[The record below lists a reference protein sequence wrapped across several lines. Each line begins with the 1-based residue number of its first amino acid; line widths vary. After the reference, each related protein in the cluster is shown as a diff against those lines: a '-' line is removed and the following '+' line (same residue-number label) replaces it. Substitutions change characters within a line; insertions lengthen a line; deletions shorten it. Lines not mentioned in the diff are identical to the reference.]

1 VDAVVAWSTILGTA
15 IALITAVIT
24 VLATRKAKRTAGG
37 GAAGGA
43 DARVEAMPA
52 TSRIET
58 VKARGSFRFGC
69 LNHWPLISWRADGRD
84 HFVFEGLYVEIARKV
99 GEIAGLEAELIPMDW
114 GELSRSFEKYDL
126 DAVLS
131 VFETR
136 ARLEFGEFVAPMH
149 KVGVG
154 ALVPVGR
161 AKVREIPDLL
171 KGDIKVAVV
180 NGEVGWEVA
189 VYDLKIPRHRLIL
202 VDSADLRNIFGPLL
216 TGAADVGIIDAVSC
230 AELIASNPGYE
241 HLFQSDPIQMCKNAI
256 MVPRGDNAFAEWIDD
271 LFIQARSDAD
281 ILQIEAKLLL
291 PYKDI
296 IRRFR

>member
-1 VDAVVAWSTILGTA
+1 MDAVVAWSTVLGTG
-15 IALITAVIT
+15 IALVTAVIT
-24 VLATRKAKRTAGG
+24 VLATRRAKRATGS
-37 GAAGGA
+37 GA
-43 DARVEAMPA
+43 DPRVEATPP

-58 VKARGSFRFGC
+58 VKRRGSFKFGC
-69 LNHWPLISWRADGRD
+69 LNHWPLISWRTDAGGD
-84 HFVFEGLYVEIARKV
+84 FVFDGLYVEIARKV
-99 GEIAGLEAELIPMDW
+99 GEIAGLEVEFVPMDW

-154 ALVPVGR
+154 ALVPVG
-161 AKVREIPDLL
+161 ATSVREIPDLL

-202 VDSADLRNIFGPLL
+202 VDSADLRNVFGPLL

-230 AELIASNPGYE
+230 AELIAANPGYE
-241 HLFQSDPIQMCKNAI
+241 HLFEADPIQMCKNAI
-256 MVPRGDNAFAEWIDD
+256 MVPRGDNAFAEWIDE
-271 LFIQARSDAD
+271 LFIQARSDPE
-281 ILQIEAKLLL
+281 ILQVEAKLLF

>member
-1 VDAVVAWSTILGTA
+1 VDAAVAWSTILGTA
-15 IALITAVIT
+15 IAVVTAVIT
-24 VLATRKAKRTAGG
+24 VLAARKAKRDGLG
-37 GAAGGA
+37 GASP
-43 DARVEAMPA
+43 RVAAKPT

-58 VKARGSFRFGC
+58 VKRRGSFKFGC
-69 LNHWPLISWRADGRD
+69 LNHWPLISWRPDAAGD
-84 HFVFEGLYVEIARKV
+84 FVFEGLYVDIARKV
-99 GEIAGLEAELIPMDW
+99 GEIAGLEVELIPMDW
-114 GELSRSFEKYDL
+114 GELSRSFDKYDL

-154 ALVPVGR
+154 ALVPVGGT
-161 AKVREIPDLL
+161 KVREIPDLL
-171 KGDIKVAVV
+171 KGDVKVAVV

-241 HLFQSDPIQMCKNAI
+241 HLFQTDPIQMCKNAI
-256 MVPRGDNAFAEWIDD
+256 MVPRGDNAFAEWIDE
-271 LFIQARSDAD
+271 LFIQARSDAE
-281 ILQIEAKLLL
+281 ILQTEAKLLL

>member
-1 VDAVVAWSTILGTA
+1 MDAAAAWSTILGTA
-15 IALITAVIT
+15 IALVTAVIT
-24 VLATRKAKRTAGG
+24 VVAARKARRASAATAE
-37 GAAGGA
+37 
-43 DARVEAMPA
+43 ARP
-52 TSRIET
+52 SRIDA
-58 VKARGSFRFGC
+58 VKGRGSFRFGC
-69 LNHWPLISWRADGRD
+69 LNHWPLISWHAGADGD
-84 HFVFEGLYVEIARKV
+84 FVFEGLYVEIARKV
-99 GEIAGLEAELIPMDW
+99 GEVAGLDVELVPMDW
-114 GELSRSFEKYDL
+114 GELSRSFDKYDL

-154 ALVPVGR
+154 ALVPVGA
-161 AKVREIPDLL
+161 AKVREIPDLQR
-171 KGDIKVAVV
+171 GDVKVAVV

-216 TGAADVGIIDAVSC
+216 TGAADVGIIDTVSC

-241 HLFQSDPIQMCKNAI
+241 HLFSSDPIQMCKNAI
-256 MVPRGDNAFAEWIDD
+256 MVPRGDNAFAEWIDE
-271 LFIQARSDAD
+271 LFIQARSDSE
-281 ILQIEAKLLL
+281 ILQREAEVLA

>member
-1 VDAVVAWSTILGTA
+1 VDAAVAWSTILGTA
-15 IALITAVIT
+15 IALVTAVIT
-24 VLATRKAKRTAGG
+24 VLATRKAKRGG
-37 GAAGGA
+37 AGGA
-43 DARVEAMPA
+43 HPRVESKPA

-58 VKARGSFRFGC
+58 VKSRGSFKFGC
-69 LNHWPLISWRADGRD
+69 LNHWPLISWRTDASGE
-84 HFVFEGLYVEIARKV
+84 FVFEGLYVDIARKV
-99 GEIAGLEAELIPMDW
+99 GEIAGLEVELVPMDW
-114 GELSRSFEKYDL
+114 GELSRSFDKYDL

-154 ALVPVGR
+154 ALVPVGET
-161 AKVREIPDLL
+161 KVREIPDLL
-171 KGDIKVAVV
+171 KGDVKVAVV

-241 HLFQSDPIQMCKNAI
+241 HLFQTDPIQMCKNAI
-256 MVPRGDNAFAEWIDD
+256 MVPRGDNAFAEWVDE
-271 LFIQARSDAD
+271 LFIQARSDAG

>member
-1 VDAVVAWSTILGTA
+1 VDAAVAWSTILGTA
-15 IALITAVIT
+15 IALVTAVIT
-24 VLATRKAKRTAGG
+24 VLATRKGRRSAGRTHPRVDAK
-37 GAAGGA
+37 
-43 DARVEAMPA
+43 PP

-58 VKARGSFRFGC
+58 VRQRGSFRFGC
-69 LNHWPLISWRADGRD
+69 LNHWPLISWRTEAGGE
-84 HFVFEGLYVEIARKV
+84 FVFEGLYVDIARKV
-99 GEIAGLEAELIPMDW
+99 GELAGLEVELIPMDW
-114 GELSRSFEKYDL
+114 GELSRSFDKYDL

-149 KVGVG
+149 NVGVG
-154 ALVPVGR
+154 ALVPVGS

-171 KGDIKVAVV
+171 KGDVKVAVV

-189 VYDLKIPRHRLIL
+189 VHDLKIPRHRLIL

-241 HLFQSDPIQMCKNAI
+241 HVFQANPIQMCKNAI
-256 MVPRGDNAFAEWIDD
+256 MVPRGDNAFAEWIDE
-271 LFIQARSDAD
+271 LFIRARSDAE
-281 ILQIEAKLLL
+281 ILQTEAKLLL

>member
-1 VDAVVAWSTILGTA
+1 VDAAVAWSTILGTA
-15 IALITAVIT
+15 IALVTTVIT
-24 VLATRKAKRTAGG
+24 VLATRKAKPAGG
-37 GAAGGA
+37 GGDTGGA
-43 DARVEAMPA
+43 KDRVEGQPA
-52 TSRIET
+52 TSRIEA
-58 VKARGSFRFGC
+58 VKGRGSFRFGC
-69 LNHWPLISWRADGRD
+69 LNHWPLISWRTEAGDT
-84 HFVFEGLYVEIARKV
+84 FVFEGLYVEIARKV
-99 GEIAGLEAELIPMDW
+99 GEIAGLEVELVPMDW
-114 GELSRSFEKYDL
+114 GELSRSFDTYDL

-154 ALVPVGR
+154 ALVPVGGN
-161 AKVREIPDLL
+161 KVRELPDLL
-171 KGDIKVAVV
+171 KGDVKVAVV

-189 VYDLKIPRHRLIL
+189 VHDLKIPRHRLIL

-241 HLFQSDPIQMCKNAI
+241 HLFQSDPIQMCKNSI
-256 MVPRGDNAFAEWIDD
+256 MVPRADNAFAEWIDD
-271 LFIQARSDAD
+271 LFIQARSDAE
-281 ILQIEAKLLL
+281 ILQTEAKLLL
-291 PYKDI
+291 PYRDI

>member
-1 VDAVVAWSTILGTA
+1 VDAAVAWSTILGTA
-15 IALITAVIT
+15 IALVTAVIT
-24 VLATRKAKRTAGG
+24 VVATRKTRRTS
-37 GAAGGA
+37 AAA
-43 DARVEAMPA
+43 AVETKP
-52 TSRIET
+52 SRIDA
-58 VKARGSFRFGC
+58 VKRRGSFRFGC
-69 LNHWPLISWRADGRD
+69 LNHWPLISWHADAAGA
-84 HFVFEGLYVEIARKV
+84 FVFEGLYVEIARKV
-99 GEIAGLEAELIPMDW
+99 GEVAGLEVELVPMDW
-114 GELSRSFEKYDL
+114 GELSRSFDKYDL

-154 ALVPVGR
+154 ALVPVGTT
-161 AKVREIPDLL
+161 KVREIPDLQRN
-171 KGDIKVAVV
+171 DVKVAVV

-241 HLFQSDPIQMCKNAI
+241 HLFSSDPIQMCKNAI
-256 MVPRGDNAFAEWIDD
+256 MVPRGENAFAEWIDE
-271 LFIQARSDAD
+271 LFIRARSDSE
-281 ILQIEAKLLL
+281 ILQREAELLA